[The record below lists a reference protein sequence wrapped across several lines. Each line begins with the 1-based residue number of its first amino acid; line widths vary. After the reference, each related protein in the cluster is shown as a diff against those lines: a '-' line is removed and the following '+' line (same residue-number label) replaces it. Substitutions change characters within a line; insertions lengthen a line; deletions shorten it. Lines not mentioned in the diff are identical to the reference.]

1 MKSLSKNSIKINLED
16 CNMRN
21 IRIFITLFFLF
32 VLTSYGCKTDP
43 VYDNDMGVDAIAG
56 PGSWLKGDLHSHTL
70 YSDGDSPLADVIDI
84 AEAKGFDFLAV
95 TDHNT
100 SEPWDDPSFHSDNL
114 TLLYGVEWTN
124 EDGHANILSN
134 LPFNWDEIS
143 PTLSDGGD
151 PQSAIEIAHSMQS
164 FEQTVLFS
172 INHPVNPF
180 CCAWKYSFEASKVA
194 DAIEVWN
201 GRWLLPTTNFQSV
214 REVYDYY
221 LKQGE
226 KKSMVGGS
234 DSHTHQAN
242 NIQTLYNDL
251 GLPSTWVYSPSADG
265 KDILDSI
272 RSGRTFVSSSANG
285 PRVVLKADI
294 DYNPDNPALIEYDL
308 MMGDSIPENA
318 IGKEVFFRVNVF
330 GANIPSS
337 ILVIKNGRPVVFG
350 KDKKPVLVSD
360 TELADKKVKWAISFS
375 RDYGLSFI
383 DKPREGDYYRVE
395 VRQAKT
401 WSSDAPLGELL
412 AGYMGA
418 LSSPIYTW

>member
-1 MKSLSKNSIKINLED
+1 
-16 CNMRN
+16 MRN
-21 IRIFITLFFLF
+21 IRIFITLFFLIA
-32 VLTSYGCKTDP
+32 LTSFGCKTDT

-84 AEAKGFDFLAV
+84 AEAKGLDFFAI
-95 TDHNT
+95 TDHN
-100 SEPWDDPSFHSDNL
+100 SAEPWNDPNFYSDNL
-114 TLLYGVEWTN
+114 TLLYGVEWTTEN
-124 EDGHANILSN
+124 GHANILSN

-143 PTLSDGGD
+143 PTLSDGGN
-151 PQSAIEIAHSMQS
+151 PQPAIKAAHNMQS

-180 CCAWKYSFEASKVA
+180 CCTWKNSFEASKEA

-201 GRWLLPTTNFQSV
+201 GRWLLPTSNFQSV

-221 LKQGE
+221 LQQGA

-234 DSHTHQAN
+234 DSHTHQAD

-251 GLPSTWVYSPSADG
+251 GLPTTWVYSPSKDG

-272 RSGRTFVSSSANG
+272 RSGRTFVSTSASG
-285 PRVVLKADI
+285 PRVVLKADL
-294 DYNPDNPALIEYDL
+294 DYNPENPALVDYDI
-308 MMGDSIPENA
+308 MMGDSIPESA
-318 IGKEVFFRVNVF
+318 IGKDVFFRVNVF
-330 GANIPSS
+330 GASIPSS
-337 ILVIKNGRPVVFG
+337 ILVIKNGRPVIFG
-350 KDKKPVLVSD
+350 KDKKPVLISD
-360 TELADKKVKWAISFS
+360 TELTDKKVKWAIAFS

-383 DKPREGDYYRVE
+383 DKPQKGDYYRVE

-401 WSSDAPLGELL
+401 FNSDAPLGELL